1 MIKIHFKTLSG
12 LTHTLKKENPTSE
25 ELYKFAAE
33 SNKCGIDEVR
43 LLFNGKDVDD
53 NNIPT
58 VDKSIIF
65 IIMKIS
71 GGASTIS
78 SKSDLSKLDNKKVV
92 IATEKSPKW
101 SLIRSGLNIVGQ
113 CDKLNCPTKV
123 NGGKFISV
131 NGFVELDMIKHVL
144 ECTGCGQE
152 SVLPFVSFILHG
164 TLEYKITGEQIIQ
177 KDNTIKKFAKRGELT
192 STETKIFNYD
202 SDGDDLT
209 EWKKLTINVF
219 NPLIPA
225 IVTTNSN
232 DSI

>member
-1 MIKIHFKTLSG
+1 MIKIHFKILSG
-12 LTHTLKKENPTSE
+12 LTYTLKKENPTSE
-25 ELYKFAAE
+25 DLYKFAAE
-33 SNKCGIDEVR
+33 SNKCGIDEVK
-43 LLFNGKDVDD
+43 LIFDGKNVDD
-53 NNIPT
+53 NIPT
-58 VDKSIIF
+58 KDNSVIF
-65 IIMKIS
+65 LIMKIS
-71 GGASTIS
+71 GGSSTIS
-78 SKSDLSKLDNKKVV
+78 SKSDLSKLDSIKT
-92 IATEKSPKW
+92 ITATEKTPKW
-101 SLIRSGLNIVGQ
+101 ILIRSGLNIVGQ

-131 NGFVELDMIKHVL
+131 NGFVELDMTKYTL

-164 TLEYKITGEQIIQ
+164 TLEYKIMGEQIIQ
-177 KDNTIKKFAKRGELT
+177 KDNTIKKFTKRGELT

-202 SDGDDLT
+202 SDSDDLT